1 MKMRL
6 LIIAL
11 LCLAACCIPARS
23 QVNYSVELGPQLSP
37 SLSWRA
43 GVALDVP
50 INHRYSIASGLYYV
64 TRHRTE
70 SEKKN
75 VSVGNPDTGDRDIFS
90 MTTEYNTHGRYLQI
104 PVGLGMN
111 FDRAN
116 GDHYS
121 LIIGCYLAYGI
132 GGKTKVRTES
142 RNTVK
147 RTEYSSFGDGFIH
160 PRFDYGLNVEYKYA
174 FRGHFQLGAYTEIGF
189 KRIYHSPSLST
200 EIISELFKINAINLT
215 LGVSVGY
222 RF

>member
-1 MKMRL
+1 MKVRL
-6 LIIAL
+6 FFVAL
-11 LCLAACCIPARS
+11 LCMAACSIPASS
-23 QVNYSVELGPQLSP
+23 QVNYSVELGPQLSTA
-37 SLSWRA
+37 LSWRA
-43 GVALDVP
+43 GVALDIP
-50 INHRYSIASGLYYV
+50 INNRYSIASGFYYV
-64 TRHRTE
+64 TRHHTD
-70 SEKKN
+70 SETTN

-90 MTTEYNTHGRYLQI
+90 MTADYNTHGRYIQI
-104 PVGLGMN
+104 PVGLGLN

-116 GDHYS
+116 GDHYA
-121 LIIGCYLAYGI
+121 LIVGCYMAYGI

-174 FRGHFQLGAYTEIGF
+174 FHGHFQLGAYAEVGF
-189 KRIYHSPSLST
+189 KQIYHSPSIYS
-200 EIISELFKINAINLT
+200 EILSELFKINAINLT